1 MDRLSNPDYRS
12 DMSGQ
17 TGLRGIS
24 GNKGAVAI
32 RLEYHNTSFC
42 FVTAHLAA
50 GHGNVQ
56 ERNADFWTIDE
67 GLKFPRGAKIDSH
80 ECVRP
85 RSAPLLRAAG

>member
-1 MDRLSNPDYRS
+1 MGRLPYSGHPPHVA
-12 DMSGQ
+12 GQ

-67 GLKFPRGAKIDSH
+67 GLKFPRGLKIDSH

-85 RSAPLLRAAG
+85 RSAPLVRAAG